1 MERNLFVNSYNKKLN
16 KTYKEIEGLI
26 EETRKR
32 IYKTVNTEMV
42 LLYWMVGKT
51 IRRFVYYVNK

>member
-1 MERNLFVNSYNKKLN
+1 MERYLFVNNYNKELN

-51 IRRFVYYVNK
+51 IMGLQE